1 MAKRREHGWRAIHR
15 NCLESGYKVRLVADQ
30 IRGKEVDD
38 AQALLRF
45 SPKRAAYFI
54 DRVLRS
60 AVANADQEGD
70 VDLGGLY
77 VAEAR
82 VDEGSTRSRKR
93 WRPGPHGRASRYKK
107 RTCHITVVVKERSG

>member
-1 MAKRREHGWRAIHR
+1 MHK
-15 NCLESGYKVRLVADQ
+15 NCLASGYKIRLVVDE
-30 IRGKEVDD
+30 IRGKDVDD

-45 SPKRAAYFI
+45 SSKRAAYFI

-70 VDLGGLY
+70 VDLEDLY
-77 VAEAR
+77 VAEAK

-93 WRPGPHGRASRYKK
+93 WRPGPHGRAMRYKK